1 MMAGAASLH
10 ANQTGWEFLKECE
23 QLRAS
28 QSLVESDFAILS
40 HSVNLK
46 DILGQIKADCCNLHW
61 VAPLISNQ

>member
-1 MMAGAASLH
+1 MTGTASLH

-23 QLRAS
+23 QLRAP

-46 DILGQIKADCCNLHW
+46 DILGQIEDDCCNLHW
-61 VAPLISNQ
+61 VAPLKSSQ